1 MTKPFLLEKVVY
13 MYMANICISYP
24 MLRLLNILYILC
36 HVNSINHRFL
46 IIQAA
51 ALYFV
56 EVTFV
61 DLVTESGKTVTKYI
75 PDTMNVPKARNLGM
89 KLLGIKGIPCVI
101 SYRAH
106 QVGAVHSLQCIGID
120 VVKPGRH

>member
-1 MTKPFLLEKVVY
+1 M
-13 MYMANICISYP
+13 
-24 MLRLLNILYILC
+24 
-36 HVNSINHRFL
+36 
-46 IIQAA
+46 
-51 ALYFV
+51 YFV

-106 QVGAVHSLQCIGID
+106 QVGAANRSSQCRMYWYRCSEILA
-120 VVKPGRH
+120 

>member
-1 MTKPFLLEKVVY
+1 MF
-13 MYMANICISYP
+13 
-24 MLRLLNILYILC
+24 RLLYIWCIYPQRRQTGAWAELC
-36 HVNSINHRFL
+36 HINSINHRFL

-106 QVGAVHSLQCIGID
+106 QVGAVHSLQCIGKY